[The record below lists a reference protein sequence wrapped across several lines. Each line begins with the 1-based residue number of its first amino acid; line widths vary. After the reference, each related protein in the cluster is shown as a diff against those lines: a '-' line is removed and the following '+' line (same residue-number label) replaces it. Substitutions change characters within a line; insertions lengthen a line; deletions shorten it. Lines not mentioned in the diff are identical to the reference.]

1 MFKNL
6 DEKIADIKCLIICL
20 EDLTVKLEELEDAI
34 ENGDK
39 EEIRE
44 IEEEIKEYI
53 VGLDLDNR
61 TLIWLKNINT
71 KWVKGETND

>member
-6 DEKIADIKCLIICL
+6 DEKIDDIKDLIMCL
-20 EDLTVKLEELEDAI
+20 EYLTMKLEELEDAK

-39 EEIRE
+39 EAIKD
-44 IEEEIKEYI
+44 IEEEILEYI
-53 VGLDLDNR
+53 VALDLDNR

-71 KWVKGETND
+71 KWVKGETNE

>member
-6 DEKIADIKCLIICL
+6 DEKIYDIKQLIMCL
-20 EDLTVKLEELEDAI
+20 EYLTMKLEELEDAK
-34 ENGDK
+34 EVGDK
-39 EEIRE
+39 EEIKD
-44 IEEEIKEYI
+44 IEDDIKQYI

-71 KWVKGETND
+71 KWLKES

>member
-6 DEKIADIKCLIICL
+6 NEKIYDIKQLIMCL
-20 EDLTVKLEELEDAI
+20 EYLAMKLEELEGAK
-34 ENGDK
+34 EAGDK
-39 EEIRE
+39 EEIE
-44 IEEEIKEYI
+44 DIEDDIKQYI

>member
-6 DEKIADIKCLIICL
+6 DEKIYDIKQLIMCL
-20 EDLTVKLEELEDAI
+20 EYLTMKLEELEDAK
-34 ENGDK
+34 EVGDK
-39 EEIRE
+39 EEIKD
-44 IEEEIKEYI
+44 IEDDIKQYI

-71 KWVKGETND
+71 KWVKGETNE